1 MSDELNGKPPIWYY
15 VLAGIF
21 FLWNLVGLI
30 LYYGQVT
37 MTPEIMEQNFTAA
50 QVALMNDTPIWAT
63 SAYAIAVNAG
73 VVAALLLFMR
83 KAWAFHFFVL
93 SLAAALVQDLD
104 AFILRDVFDAWG
116 NDALVVPVIV
126 IVVGSIEIWYS
137 RSVANRYYR

>member
-15 VLAGIF
+15 ALAGIF

-50 QVALMNDTPIWAT
+50 QVALMNDTPVWAT

-83 KAWAFHFFVL
+83 KTWAFHFFVL
-93 SLAAALVQDLD
+93 SLVAALVQDLD

-116 NDALVVPVIV
+116 NDALVVPVMVIIV
-126 IVVGSIEIWYS
+126 GIIEIWYS
-137 RSVANRYYR
+137 RSVADRYYR